1 MNRKRDRLVTYAM
14 TDHKG
19 ARVIISLR
27 ASLADD
33 DLVASVMEILSVPP
47 RVATVPQKRKH

>member
-1 MNRKRDRLVTYAM
+1 MIQAQPVLDAPANRLLTYTM
-14 TDHKG
+14 SDEKG

-33 DLVASVMEILSVPP
+33 DLVRSVMEILSVPP
-47 RVATVPQKRKH
+47 RGL